1 MSNSS
6 AACGYPAFCRTR
18 GPFGLPG
25 SRPLPQPPQ
34 PPHQSIPPT
43 YKPFRARRTDTRV
56 PACPRAGVP
65 GCATP
70 AGSEGAVLTGSVQ
83 LADSRARVLGCFGCS
98 AARVLRVLG
107 CFGCSAASS
116 ARLLRVLGCFE
127 CSAADV
133 HAYRCGVPRTHKCR
147 TGPGRA
153 AGESLLHCFIGVMY
167 IHRSY
172 ECVGVR
178 SCGLGPS
185 TSSPGS
191 CEPPA
196 MPTDAAGAADSGSS
210 HTSLG
215 QPVPVRRPGG
225 RFRGGPVRLDWQYS
239 LLHRRTPNPC
249 ARTDTLSASRTL
261 LLPVESDQ
269 PPTNTPP
276 ELPAYRDTPR
286 IQPER
291 RTPGLRT
298 PPSAN
303 LSPHPAPGDP
313 VSRRSGQTRLA
324 VLAPAPQNSKPLR
337 QNRYLSASRTL
348 LLPVES
354 DQPPTN
360 TPPGDTHLPRYPRI
374 QPERRTPAR
383 RTPPSAHRSRT
394 PPWRP
399 VSRRSGQ
406 TRLAVLALRRRT
418 PNPCARTDV

>member
-1 MSNSS
+1 M
-6 AACGYPAFCRTR
+6 
-18 GPFGLPG
+18 
-25 SRPLPQPPQ
+25 
-34 PPHQSIPPT
+34 
-43 YKPFRARRTDTRV
+43 
-56 PACPRAGVP
+56 
-65 GCATP
+65 
-70 AGSEGAVLTGSVQ
+70 
-83 LADSRARVLGCFGCS
+83 
-98 AARVLRVLG
+98 
-107 CFGCSAASS
+107 
-116 ARLLRVLGCFE
+116 
-127 CSAADV
+127 
-133 HAYRCGVPRTHKCR
+133 
-147 TGPGRA
+147 
-153 AGESLLHCFIGVMY
+153 
-167 IHRSY
+167 
-172 ECVGVR
+172 GVR

-276 ELPAYRDTPR
+276 ELPAYRDTPP

-337 QNRYLSASRTL
+337 HNRYLSASRTL

-360 TPPGDTHLPRYPRI
+360 TPPESRAYRDTHRCSRSGGLRLVAHLPRPTC
-374 QPERRTPAR
+374 P
-383 RTPPSAHRSRT
+383 RT

-399 VSRRSGQ
+399 VSTRSGFDRPGFGESGFDQ
-406 TRLAVLALRRRT
+406 ARFRRDPVRLDWQYSLLRRRT
-418 PNPCARTDV
+418 PNPCARTDT